1 MNAERRTESEGTG
14 QPSNLRLR
22 VISALILAPVA
33 LAAVWFGGLVYSVFV
48 AAACLLLLHEWM
60 KIVGGSFPQV
70 DAIASFIAL
79 FGALVLG
86 HVGQYLPAVVL
97 LFAGALLVA
106 VVLRFN
112 ASHKWMAEGLVYAGL
127 SGISLIALRT
137 GEHGLVVIF
146 FLLGIVWATDIA
158 AYFAGR
164 SIGGPKLW
172 PKVSPKKTWSGA
184 LGGLMAAL
192 IVGAIF
198 SYFTGAGFP
207 VAWIGAALVL
217 SVASQF
223 GDLFE
228 SAVKRRFDVK
238 DSGTLIPGHGGIM
251 DRVDGLVAGGVV
263 LYFLAVAATGNFA
276 DPIGELVAL
285 YGT

>member
-1 MNAERRTESEGTG
+1 MNAGNRTDPESAG
-14 QPSNLRLR
+14 QSSNLRLR
-22 VISALILAPVA
+22 VISALVLAPIS
-33 LAAVWFGGLVYSVFV
+33 LGAVWVGGVIFSGFV

-60 KIVGGSFPQV
+60 KIVGGRFPQV
-70 DAIASFIAL
+70 DVVASFIAL
-79 FGALVLG
+79 IGLLVLSYL
-86 HVGQYLPAVVL
+86 GQYLPAL
-97 LFAGALLVA
+97 ALLISTAILVS

-112 ASHKWMAEGLVYAGL
+112 ASRKWMAEGLAYAGV
-127 SGISLIALRT
+127 SGIALIALRS
-137 GEHGLVVIF
+137 GEYGLVVIL
-146 FLLGIVWATDIA
+146 FLLGVVWATDIG

-184 LGGLMAAL
+184 IGGLVAA
-192 IVGAIF
+192 IVVGATF
-198 SYFTGAGFP
+198 SAVVGSVHPA
-207 VAWIGAALVL
+207 AWIAAATVL

-251 DRVDGLVAGGVV
+251 DRVDGLVAGAAV
-263 LYFLAVAATGNFA
+263 LYLLAAAVTGDFA

-285 YGT
+285 YGA

>member
-1 MNAERRTESEGTG
+1 MNDGKGAGAEGTR

-22 VISALILAPVA
+22 VISALVLAPLA
-33 LAAVWFGGLVYSVFV
+33 LAAVWLGGVIFSGFV
-48 AAACLLLLHEWM
+48 AAACLLLLREWV

-70 DAIASFIAL
+70 DVIASFIAL
-79 FGALVLG
+79 FGVLVLS
-86 HVGQYLPAVVL
+86 HFGQYLPALALLITAVL
-97 LFAGALLVA
+97 LVS
-106 VVLRFN
+106 VVLRFS
-112 ASHKWMAEGLVYAGL
+112 ASHKWKAEGLAYAGI
-127 SGISLIALRT
+127 SGIALIALRS
-137 GEHGLVVIF
+137 GEYGLYVIM
-146 FLLGIVWATDIA
+146 FLFGVVWATDIA

-184 LGGLMAAL
+184 IGGLMAAF

-198 SYFTGAGFP
+198 SALAGGVHP
-207 VAWIGAALVL
+207 IAWIAAAMVL

-238 DSGTLIPGHGGIM
+238 DSGALIPGHGGIM
-251 DRVDGLVAGGVV
+251 DRVDGLVAGAAVF
-263 LYFLAVAATGNFA
+263 YFLAVAVTGNFA
-276 DPIGELVAL
+276 DPVSELVTL
-285 YGT
+285 YGA